1 MFIHRKSQHPL
12 LQQRLLGISR
22 LVEVVQDPKLYEDT
36 LTDLIAET
44 AEDSEE
50 EEEEEEDEECPY
62 CSANLKQAT
71 ACAPAAAHVHVAP
84 AKMRAVRLK

>member
-1 MFIHRKSQHPL
+1 MD

-22 LVEVVQDPKLYEDT
+22 LVEVVQDPKLWEDT

-50 EEEEEEDEECPY
+50 EEEEEDEECPY
-62 CSANLKQAT
+62 CSANLKQAA

>member
-1 MFIHRKSQHPL
+1 MD

-22 LVEVVQDPKLYEDT
+22 LVEVVQDPKLWEDT

-50 EEEEEEDEECPY
+50 DEEEEDDECPC
-62 CSANLKQAT
+62 CSANLKQVAASAT
-71 ACAPAAAHVHVAP
+71 ATTHVQVTP
-84 AKMRAVRLK
+84 TKMRAIRLQ

>member
-1 MFIHRKSQHPL
+1 MD
-12 LQQRLLGISR
+12 LQQRLLGLSR
-22 LVEVVQDPKLYEDT
+22 LVEVVQDPKLWEDT
-36 LTDLIAET
+36 LTDLIGET
-44 AEDSEE
+44 MSSSDEE
-50 EEEEEEDEECPY
+50 ADAEDEECPY

>member
-1 MFIHRKSQHPL
+1 MD

-22 LVEVVQDPKLYEDT
+22 LVEVVQDPKLWEDT

-50 EEEEEEDEECPY
+50 DEEEEEEEECPC
-62 CSANLKQAT
+62 CSANLKQAAAGAT
-71 ACAPAAAHVHVAP
+71 AAAHVQVTP
-84 AKMRAVRLK
+84 AKMRTVTLQ